1 MQLGFQATRTLSA
14 RYKPTN
20 NKCSK
25 IAYITVMLKTRLGE
39 HPLVRSILLRVVHQL
54 HLVVGTT
61 SLARSSS
68 LGPK

>member
-1 MQLGFQATRTLSA
+1 LLGWHS
-14 RYKPTN
+14 
-20 NKCSK
+20 
-25 IAYITVMLKTRLGE
+25 LGE
-39 HPLVRSILLRVVHQL
+39 HPLVKSIILQVVHQL

>member
-1 MQLGFQATRTLSA
+1 IVFVGGYS
-14 RYKPTN
+14 
-20 NKCSK
+20 
-25 IAYITVMLKTRLGE
+25 LGE
-39 HPLVRSILLRVVHQL
+39 HPLVKSILQVIHQL

>member
-1 MQLGFQATRTLSA
+1 VFAGGYS
-14 RYKPTN
+14 
-20 NKCSK
+20 
-25 IAYITVMLKTRLGE
+25 LGE
-39 HPLVRSILLRVVHQL
+39 HPLVKFILLWVVHQL